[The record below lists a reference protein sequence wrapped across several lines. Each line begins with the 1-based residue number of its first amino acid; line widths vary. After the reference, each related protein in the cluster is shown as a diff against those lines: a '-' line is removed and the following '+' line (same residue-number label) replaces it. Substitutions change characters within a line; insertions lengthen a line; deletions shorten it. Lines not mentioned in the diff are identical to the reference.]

1 MVWFILSA
9 MATVLLLLIYLAF
22 ISLGLPDSL
31 LGSGWPAMH
40 LDFEVSVSS
49 MGIITMVI
57 SGCTILSSLFADFL
71 TRKLGTGVVTV
82 GSVFLTV
89 LGLFGF
95 SFSSQFWMLIC
106 WALPYGL
113 GAGAI
118 DASLNSFVAT
128 HYKARH
134 MSWLHCFWGVDTIAS
149 PFIMGY
155 SLANSSWRN
164 GYRIVGFLQLGI
176 AVLLL
181 ATLPLW
187 KKVGGELK
195 AEEEKKKI
203 SVLEV
208 LKTPGVLFLFLGFF
222 AYCAAEATTMQW
234 ASTYFVEAKGIGSE
248 QAANF
253 ASLFYIGIAVGRFL
267 FGFFSEKLGDGKCIA
282 IGGSI
287 ALTFLVLLALPTPS
301 YWFAVASF
309 VGIGFGF
316 GPIYPC
322 LIHATPLHYGK
333 EKSGSIIGM
342 QMACAYVGSTFMP
355 PLFGLLGNG
364 IGFQW
369 MPFYLL
375 FFFAVM
381 ALFVFLCFQKAKTIA
396 KE

>member
-1 MVWFILSA
+1 
-9 MATVLLLLIYLAF
+9 MATALLLLIYLAF

-49 MGIITMVI
+49 LGIITMVI

-71 TRKLGTGVVTV
+71 TRKLGTGTVTV
-82 GSVFLTV
+82 ASVFLTV

-95 SFSSQFWMLIC
+95 SFSTEFWMLIC

-118 DASLNSFVAT
+118 DASLNNYVAS
-128 HYKARH
+128 HYKSRH
-134 MSWLHCFWGVDTIAS
+134 MSWLHCFWGVGTIAS

-155 SLANSSWRN
+155 SLVHSTWRN
-164 GYRIVGFLQLGI
+164 GFRIVGFAQLCI
-176 AVLLL
+176 AALLL
-181 ATLPLW
+181 ACLPLW
-187 KKVGGELK
+187 RKSGG
-195 AEEEKKKI
+195 AIQTSPDKKKGG
-203 SVLEV
+203 VLEV

-222 AYCAAEATTMQW
+222 AYCAAEATSMQW
-234 ASTYFVEAKGIGSE
+234 ASTYFVEVKGIGKE
-248 QAANF
+248 QAASF
-253 ASLFYIGIAVGRFL
+253 ASLFYIGITLGRFL

-282 IGGSI
+282 LGG
-287 ALTFLVLLALPTPS
+287 AVAFLSLLLLALPTPS
-301 YWFAVASF
+301 YWCAVVSF

-322 LIHATPLHYGK
+322 LIHATPAHYGK
-333 EKSGSIIGM
+333 QKSGSIIGM

-355 PLFGLLGNG
+355 PLFGLLGKG
-364 IGFQW
+364 VGFFI

-375 FFFAVM
+375 FFFALM
-381 ALFVFLCFQKAKTIA
+381 ALFVLLCFRKAKQIPA
-396 KE
+396 PSK